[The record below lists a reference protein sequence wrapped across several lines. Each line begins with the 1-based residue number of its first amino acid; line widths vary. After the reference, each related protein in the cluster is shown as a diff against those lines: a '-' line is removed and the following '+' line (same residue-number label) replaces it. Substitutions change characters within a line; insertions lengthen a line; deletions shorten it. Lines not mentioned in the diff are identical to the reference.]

1 MNISVDLLDCC
12 DSIDDAKLIL
22 QFSKDNQTDRSYVTK
37 FPRIEDALKCS
48 QEKVIGHDYC
58 QQILREAWH
67 SSSRSRNVVQFQIS
81 HTADIILYSIS
92 SLVLMPIH
100 VVGFLF
106 MGCYK
111 SKGEELNNGVD
122 EKEKKEDFERAE
134 EKCVEN
140 NDVDEKEKRKEK
152 KSNSLVNVLKECS
165 NFFSYPVNRCISQSG
180 MYLLFTLALMFIG
193 AIQRQDDFDDLN
205 NWDFLIFIM
214 SLGFVVPDIKLFLR
228 GSPSWWPFFNS
239 LGLSIVLVSLVCR
252 FIDRIL
258 DHYEYFNIMNQEK
271 FDKVFEEIQYCLFCF
286 GIMMM
291 VLRTFYYLAM
301 SKNLGIIATS
311 FVSIIGDIFRTNFW

>member
-1 MNISVDLLDCC
+1 M
-12 DSIDDAKLIL
+12 
-22 QFSKDNQTDRSYVTK
+22 TK

-48 QEKVIGHDYC
+48 QEKLIGHDYC

-92 SLVLMPIH
+92 SLVLMPFH
-100 VVGFLF
+100 VIGFLF
-106 MGCYK
+106 LGCYK
-111 SKGEELNNGVD
+111 SKSKEKNNDVD
-122 EKEKKEDFERAE
+122 KKEKKEDCERAE
-134 EKCVEN
+134 EQCVEN
-140 NDVDEKEKRKEK
+140 NDVDEKEKLIEK
-152 KSNSLVNVLKECS
+152 KSNSLVNILKECF

-180 MYLLFTLALMFIG
+180 MYLLYTLALMTIG
-193 AIQRQDDFDDLN
+193 AIRQQDDLDDLN
-205 NWDFLIFIM
+205 NLDFLIFIM
-214 SLGFVVPDIKLFLR
+214 SLGFVVPDIKLCVR

-239 LGLSIVLVSLVCR
+239 FGLIIVLVSLACR

-258 DHYEYFNIMNQEK
+258 DYFEIFKEFK
-271 FDKVFEEIQYCLFCF
+271 DFDKVFEELQYCLFCF

-301 SKNLGIIATS
+301 SKDLGIIATS
-311 FVSIIGDIFRTNFW
+311 LLSVIGDIFLSTIW